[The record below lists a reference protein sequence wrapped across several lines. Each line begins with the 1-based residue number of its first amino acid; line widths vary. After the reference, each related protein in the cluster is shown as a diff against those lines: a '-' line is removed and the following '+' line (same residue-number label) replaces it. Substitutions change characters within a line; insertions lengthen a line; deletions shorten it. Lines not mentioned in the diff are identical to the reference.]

1 MKTWEVFVSGEGR
14 EKTVGFVGLGMMGG
28 PMAANILKAGYP
40 LVIYDVDPQKNE
52 RFGALGAQIASG
64 PADVARCSQIV
75 ISMVD
80 TTAQAEE
87 VIVGPE
93 GFIETAKTG
102 DIIVSMS
109 TIDPVALKKM
119 HQTLA
124 KKGIGF
130 IDAPVA
136 GMEEGAKLG
145 TLKAYVGGEA
155 SVLEKC
161 RPVLN
166 AMTSEIRHIGSI
178 GQGTMM
184 KLVNNMLAQAGRILV
199 VEALVMGAKAGL
211 DPQTMVDVISRST
224 GNSDVFQY
232 TAPRLL
238 SRDFKGIRMDITF
251 KDLELETQVA
261 KSLQVPMFMANVAQQ
276 VYQMGRAAGLG
287 SEDTSAI
294 VKVYEQLTG
303 TSLARK

>member
-1 MKTWEVFVSGEGR
+1 VTGEGR

-28 PMAANILKAGYP
+28 AMAANILKAGHP
-40 LVIYDVDPQKNE
+40 LVVYDIDRQKSE
-52 RFGALGAQIASG
+52 QFGALGAKIASG
-64 PADVARCSQIV
+64 PADVARRAQIV

-87 VIVGPE
+87 IIVGPG
-93 GFIETAKTG
+93 GFIETAKPG
-102 DIIVSMS
+102 DVVVSMS
-109 TIDPVALKKM
+109 TIDPMMLKRM

-124 KKGIGF
+124 EKGIGF

-136 GMEEGAKLG
+136 GMEEGAKRG

-161 RPVLN
+161 IPVLKSM
-166 AMTSEIRHIGSI
+166 ASEVRHIGSI

-211 DPQTMVDVISRST
+211 DPQTMVDVISNST

-232 TAPRLL
+232 TAPRVL
-238 SRDFKGIRMDITF
+238 SRDFIGIRMDITF

-303 TSLARK
+303 VSLARK

>member
-1 MKTWEVFVSGEGR
+1 MSGEDR
-14 EKTVGFVGLGMMGG
+14 ERNVGFVGLGMMGG
-28 PMAANILKAGYP
+28 PMAANVLKAGHQ
-40 LVIYDVDPQKNE
+40 LVAFDIDQTKTSH
-52 RFGALGAQIASG
+52 FASLGAQIASS
-64 PADVARCSQIV
+64 PADVARRAHIV

-87 VIVGPE
+87 VIVGPK
-93 GFIETAKTG
+93 GFIAGAKAG
-102 DIIVSMS
+102 DVVVSMS
-109 TIDPVALKKM
+109 TIDPMALKTM

-124 KKGIGF
+124 EKGIDL

-136 GMEEGAKLG
+136 GYDEGARRG
-145 TLKAYVGGEA
+145 TLKAWVGGEESA
-155 SVLEKC
+155 LEKC
-161 RPVLN
+161 RPVLKS
-166 AMTSEIRHIGSI
+166 MTSEIRHLGSI

-211 DPQTMVDVISRST
+211 DPQTMVDVIGKSS

-232 TAPRLL
+232 TAPRVV
-238 SRDFKGIRMDITF
+238 SRKFEGPRMDITY

-261 KSLQVPMFMANVAQQ
+261 KALQVPMFMANVAQQ

-287 SEDTSAI
+287 SEETSAI

-303 TSLARK
+303 ASLARK

>member
-1 MKTWEVFVSGEGR
+1 MWEVRLSGENR
-14 EKTVGFVGLGMMGG
+14 EKNVGFVGLGMMGG
-28 PMAANILKAGYP
+28 AMAANVLKAGHQ
-40 LVIYDVDPQKNE
+40 LVAFDIDRTKTDH
-52 RFGALGAQIASG
+52 FASLGAQIASS
-64 PADVARCSQIV
+64 PADVARRAHIV

-87 VIVGPE
+87 VIVGPG
-93 GFIETAKTG
+93 GFIEGAKAG
-102 DIIVSMS
+102 DVVVSMS
-109 TIDPVALKKM
+109 TIDPMALKRM

-124 KKGIGF
+124 AKGIDL

-136 GMEEGAKLG
+136 GYDEGARRG
-145 TLKAYVGGEA
+145 TLKAYVGGEESA
-155 SVLEKC
+155 LEKC
-161 RPVLN
+161 RPVLKS
-166 AMTSEIRHIGSI
+166 MTSEIRHLGSI
-178 GQGTMM
+178 GQGTIM

-211 DPQTMVDVISRST
+211 DPQTMVDVISKSS

-232 TAPRLL
+232 TAPRVI
-238 SRDFKGIRMDITF
+238 SRNFEGPRMDITY

-287 SEDTSAI
+287 SEETSAI

-303 TSLARK
+303 ASLARK